1 MIDIDPFQVRLS
13 EPLDTARGPI
23 RERNGLLVT
32 VEYDGHYGV
41 GEATPLPGWTE
52 SYEACREALERAKAV
67 ADELDP
73 GIALGRMDAPAARHG
88 LSLAFAEA
96 RARAEDWSLYRALG
110 GEFVETVP
118 VNATLGSSTG
128 PEAAGEAAVRAVEEG
143 FETLKLKVGSNGV
156 EEDIERVRAIRDA
169 VGADVALR
177 VDANGAWTPEQA
189 QTALDSLAALDVAYL
204 EQPLPKTELDAH
216 AELSGPVDIA
226 LDESLAAYSI
236 EEIVAADAADVVVL
250 KPMVIGGPD
259 LTVDTARRAREAGIE
274 PVVSNTVDAVV
285 ARTGAVHVAAAIPD
299 VSPCGLATASL
310 LETDLGPD
318 SAPVENGE
326 ILVPQRA
333 GLGLPERLQ

>member
-1 MIDIDPFQVRLS
+1 MIEIDPFQVRLS

-23 RERNGLLVT
+23 RERDGLLVT

-52 SYEACREALERAKAV
+52 SYEACREALERARAV

-73 GIALGRMDAPAARHG
+73 GIALGKMDAPAARHG

-118 VNATLGSSTG
+118 VNATLGSSAG
-128 PEAAGEAAVRAVEEG
+128 PEAVGEAAARAVDEG

-169 VGADVALR
+169 VGADVSLR

-189 QTALDSLAALDVAYL
+189 QTALDSLAALDVSYL

-226 LDESLAAYSI
+226 LDESLAAYSVD
-236 EEIVAADAADVVVL
+236 EIAAADAADVVVL
-250 KPMVIGGPD
+250 KPMVLGGPD
-259 LTVDTARRAREAGIE
+259 LTIEAARRAREAGIE

-299 VSPCGLATASL
+299 VPPCGLATASL

-318 SAPVENGE
+318 PAPVESGKM
-326 ILVPQRA
+326 LVPQRA